1 MPYLAGRNVLFA
13 ALLLGWSAASAAVL
27 ECPAN
32 APSEWR
38 VGRARLDR
46 ARVFGYL
53 PGARVDERALPEGVP
68 DKEWQMGGALYQS
81 WDMKAGAA
89 SMIYQVDCLYVG
101 TTRFLRYDARR
112 AARCIARRRV
122 RREVLMPGSL
132 EFRCR

>member
-1 MPYLAGRNVLFA
+1 MRYLAVRNVIFA
-13 ALLLGWSAASAAVL
+13 ALLLSGSLANAAVL

-32 APSEWR
+32 APSEWK

-46 ARVFGYL
+46 ARVLGYL
-53 PGARVDERALPEGVP
+53 PGARVDERALPEGTP

-81 WDMKAGAA
+81 WNMKAGAA

-101 TTRFLRYDARR
+101 TARFLRYDARR
-112 AARCIARRRV
+112 TARCIARRRV
-122 RREVLMPGSL
+122 RAETLMPGSL

>member
-1 MPYLAGRNVLFA
+1 FFS
-13 ALLLGWSAASAAVL
+13 ALLLCSSVAGAAVL

-46 ARVFGYL
+46 ARVFSYL
-53 PGARVDERALPEGVP
+53 PGTRVDERALPEGTP

-81 WDMKAGAA
+81 WNMKAGAA
-89 SMIYQVDCLYVG
+89 STIYHVDCLYVG
-101 TTRFLRYDARR
+101 TPRFLRYDARL
-112 AARCIARRRV
+112 ASRCLAKRRV
-122 RREVLMPGSL
+122 RRELLVAGSL